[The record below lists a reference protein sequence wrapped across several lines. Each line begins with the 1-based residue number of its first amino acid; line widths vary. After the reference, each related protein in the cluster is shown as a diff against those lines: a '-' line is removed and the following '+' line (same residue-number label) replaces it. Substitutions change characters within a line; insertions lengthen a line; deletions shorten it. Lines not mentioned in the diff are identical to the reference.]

1 MNRHTQRIII
11 VTCFCLFFFQ
21 IVSLNLKRLLAKS
34 FSLSFSFFS
43 SFFFIQRK
51 GYFLSE
57 FINCDKVSLIRRLI
71 DSVPVSHMVFNI
83 DTRIEVSSFR
93 SLYLWVSIVD
103 PGTTLVCPSL
113 FSFYIISIVTR
124 KRIDAWLFYHLHRV
138 SWKAFDYRIA
148 FLKSRTIQTALKDVD
163 KYFNKL

>member
-11 VTCFCLFFFQ
+11 ATCFCLFFFQ
-21 IVSLNLKRLLAKS
+21 IVSLNLLRISALKT
-34 FSLSFSFFS
+34 SLGKVFLSLFFFLFF
-43 SFFFIQRK
+43 FFFIQRK

-71 DSVPVSHMVFNI
+71 DSVLVSHMVFNI
-83 DTRIEVSSFR
+83 DTSIEVSSFR
-93 SLYLWVSIVD
+93 SLYLWVTIVD

-113 FSFYIISIVTR
+113 FSFYIISIITR

-138 SWKAFDYRIA
+138 SWKPFDYRIV
-148 FLKSRTIQTALKDVD
+148 FLEKSYNSNGVKRRG
-163 KYFNKL
+163 

>member
-1 MNRHTQRIII
+1 MHRSNPNEFQSVHRLCSCFFKGWAYLTIRILNREPTHATNNHRNLFLPLLLSN
-11 VTCFCLFFFQ
+11 CFVEFKT
-21 IVSLNLKRLLAKS
+21 SLGKVFL
-34 FSLSFSFFS
+34 SLSLSFFS

-93 SLYLWVSIVD
+93 SLYL
-103 PGTTLVCPSL
+103 
-113 FSFYIISIVTR
+113 
-124 KRIDAWLFYHLHRV
+124 
-138 SWKAFDYRIA
+138 
-148 FLKSRTIQTALKDVD
+148 
-163 KYFNKL
+163 